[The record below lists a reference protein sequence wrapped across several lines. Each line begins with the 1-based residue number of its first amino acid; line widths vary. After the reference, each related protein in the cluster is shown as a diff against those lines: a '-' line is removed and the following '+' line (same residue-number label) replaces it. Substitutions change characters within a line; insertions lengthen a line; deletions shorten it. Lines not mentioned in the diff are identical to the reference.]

1 MNTGSVGATLFQ
13 VPNQHLVSS
22 RKCGAQLASKNPV
35 FDTLCTHLQPNYKV
49 FAKDPLKK
57 HRSEDAVIAFTWQ
70 QYVQD
75 PHNVEWPLRLP
86 MTKSG
91 VKALDTMDN
100 FMKSATGVHAL
111 DSIGHANSGGHE
123 LTRFVIAGAS
133 KRGWTTWTLASVEP
147 RVIAAGT
154 VY

>member
-1 MNTGSVGATLFQ
+1 
-13 VPNQHLVSS
+13 
-22 RKCGAQLASKNPV
+22 
-35 FDTLCTHLQPNYKV
+35 
-49 FAKDPLKK
+49 
-57 HRSEDAVIAFTWQ
+57 
-70 QYVQD
+70 
-75 PHNVEWPLRLP
+75 

-100 FMKSATGVHAL
+100 FMKSTTGVKAL
-111 DSIGHANSGGHE
+111 DAIGHANSGGHE

-154 VY
+154 VHTIQHTAYYTCIVTNAPSSPLLQFRS